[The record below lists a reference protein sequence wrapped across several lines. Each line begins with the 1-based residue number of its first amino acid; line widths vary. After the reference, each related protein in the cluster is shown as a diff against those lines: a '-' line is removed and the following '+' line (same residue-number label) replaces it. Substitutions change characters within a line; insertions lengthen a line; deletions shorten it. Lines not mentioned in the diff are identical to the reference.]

1 MVLCFPWEAWD
12 CCWACWYKI
21 LCLQVNK
28 PHNLQ
33 ISIINHFVCAGLPLS
48 SLQTGFSQRC
58 PWELFMCCLN
68 KHNWKEST
76 LSKLHCWLYRAK
88 PTVSYNSPATPMIR
102 SVKADFVLHKIF
114 ALVKL
119 HVKKDIWKTICHVF
133 KIANWSWLANDF
145 DFTLQVVV
153 ECQE

>member
-1 MVLCFPWEAWD
+1 MVLRFPWEAWD
-12 CCWACWYKI
+12 CRWACWYKI

-76 LSKLHCWLYRAK
+76 LSKLHCWLYRAE

-102 SVKADFVLHKIF
+102 SVKVAPSTSCLFGVKCSWKIQEVMQTKLVLPGRGSYCILFWADDQTK
-114 ALVKL
+114 
-119 HVKKDIWKTICHVF
+119 
-133 KIANWSWLANDF
+133 
-145 DFTLQVVV
+145 
-153 ECQE
+153 